1 MNPPGSVR
9 ASRDGDQFHY
19 HWAARQCL
27 NLLPDTSDLVAVT
40 IEGPST
46 EEAEDSHIEH
56 GEELI
61 DVGLYYGNESR
72 DKARLIRYI
81 QLKHSTLR
89 SNEPWTASGL
99 EKTIQGFAE
108 RYRGLRDQFSAEEL
122 AHRIRFEFTTNRP
135 IDSKLQDVFQDIAQG
150 RGPSEPKIHKLVM
163 RYAGLENGFAAEFFR
178 LFAAAG
184 EEEDLWEQKN
194 MLHQDTSVYLPD
206 ADYDA
211 PGQLKELVARKATTE
226 FKSNPSIRQHD
237 VLRALKT
244 TKEDLQPAICLIP
257 DASDTLPRQQENEI
271 LRDLLASTSPVVI
284 HADGGVGKS
293 VLAARLAASVPEES
307 EAVLY
312 DCYGGGLNRTVL
324 NSRHRHKEA
333 LVQISNELAGRG
345 LCDPL
350 IPTVNADAKQYT
362 RAFLGR
368 VRQAVGLLRSRDPG
382 AVLCLII
389 DAADN
394 AEMAAEEFL
403 EPCSFVQ
410 DLVRIP
416 FPEGVCL
423 ALTCRTHRAHLLKAP
438 SESQVIQLLPFDYN
452 ETALHLRSVYP
463 SASDEEVSEFA
474 YLSSSNPRVQSLALS
489 GGLVLQEMLR
499 QLGPEPTTV
508 DSAIRDLL
516 DHAVTKLRKEVG
528 AAESAQ
534 IDLICKAL
542 AVLRPLIPIS
552 MLAQLSQASEGAVRS
567 FALELGR
574 GILVKGNRLHFL
586 DEPTETWFSDRFK
599 PDEAALNSFINH
611 LRPLTAQSAYAAG
624 IIPQLLLQAGCLDE
638 LVQLAISGDG
648 LPTDNPL
655 ERRDVELQRL
665 TYALKACLQQ
675 KRYMDAAKLALK
687 AGGEVAGLQRQNNLI
702 QANTHLAAVFMKDRV
717 EEIVSRRLF
726 SSSWMGSHYAY
737 NAGLLSGHDE
747 TYAEA
752 SSYLRMAMEWLRNWN
767 HLPFEERR
775 NEEISDED
783 RMELAMA
790 IFRLRGPEKAAR
802 FLRVWQPRQ
811 LAFKCGKLL
820 ARRFIDLGKYVQLDE
835 MARAAGNDVWLMLGL
850 AVETREVGHHL
861 PSETLERTL
870 RLLSDRRIQLKETQE
885 WDSSWNVLNA
895 VRSVIEHALRVLPM
909 GMESWVK
916 ILRRYLPATP
926 PAELYFQSDSNKVAL
941 LKAYALEAVLRGQQ
955 LTLIEIAPSQIREEL
970 EKSGQYGRSDNVKIY
985 LRECG
990 GLLPWV
996 MLSAK
1001 ISCGREVAN
1010 LKKDLDAAIKTTI
1023 SADTRYYYHEGDNS
1037 LWQLVSLE
1045 WLAILRD
1052 AGLEVG
1058 AETKAFLEWLSSQE
1072 YPINHATKV
1081 SLCYSAAR
1089 TSGFDAMAIDIAN
1102 DAQKCL
1108 EEFREDAEAQAVSY
1122 ADLAKAIFTVS
1133 PSEARIF
1140 FNRGAEIASRIGE
1153 ENLMRWDAL
1162 LHLAEASGEQ
1172 EKPRPQSAYRLSRAA
1187 ELTYEYVAR
1196 DKHFKWER
1204 TVNALVGLCASSVLA
1219 ILSRW
1224 RDRRFGDAGR
1234 LLPLVIYRLQGQGQ
1248 LPSKACIA
1256 LAGVVAKWNRV
1267 ADLKQAAIAE
1277 YDPKERSLIAQI
1289 AYRYIRVLPVSFEH
1303 CIELREFGQNYSLNF
1318 PDISRLIAFDRDRCS
1333 DDNKRISAK
1342 SLTPAEAVE
1351 CSTDWDEVFLGTNM
1365 SDANALHTAY
1375 LFMQSSNLQR
1385 GFRDFIKEALNR
1397 VSVGHQPEFV
1407 QAISTWPDFGIFEL
1421 EELLRSLPS
1430 PISSLISVRQAI
1442 RAAVLSA
1449 CRRTPEY
1456 VDAVRRVLGALIP
1469 LEKLDEEQIV
1479 FVADVAKATIEG
1491 FAEQLDTLGTDGLF
1505 KLVGVLATCLLPAEA
1520 EEALCFGLDLLEELL
1535 RPEDGDGPWLE
1546 ELQPPVSLIS
1556 SLAGYIWVG
1565 LGSPVRS
1572 ERWQYAH
1579 VVRAVVELGW
1589 TDLLQA
1595 FSSWAETDTPGAY
1608 CDRQFEFYLWHA
1620 RQWLLIGLARGGL
1633 VNPEA
1638 LLATA
1643 PLLKR
1648 LLCVEHVLIQ
1658 ELAAQALRIWGGPG
1672 EFTDDHEGDFVSVNC
1687 SNLLEQTDTGKQLR
1701 IEGESTTTEKLP
1713 EEAKHYFNCNIESY
1727 WLGPLG
1733 RVFNLS
1739 EQDIVQHALR
1749 VLRQRMGCNGRSGWK
1764 EDARSLR
1771 GIFVD
1776 NETRHSHGSLPRTD
1790 NLFAYHGYHAM
1801 MMVAADL
1808 LKEQRLQINRSEVL
1822 DEFREWLSS
1831 YQLTRHDRKWIADRR
1846 DPKLVSNPLSPSAY
1860 GDKIWRWG
1868 VTSQYLDQ
1876 MLIGDNESL
1885 VLWGYWS
1892 GGKSD
1897 YVESVTINSALV
1909 TRSGAKALV
1918 AALQSA
1924 PSLGRFQLPRAEDD
1938 ELNFDAMS
1946 MKGWVKFD
1954 PIDARLD
1961 EGDPWADGLSFPAPE
1976 PSAVI
1981 ISQLGL
1987 TALEDGRVWTS
1998 GPEVFVRSETWTQ
2011 SHGYGRER
2019 ESISGWRLS
2028 GSKGFV
2034 KQLLNANP
2042 NDCIILSVEIKRPSR
2057 RNRGNQD
2064 EIAAYLQPYARYY
2077 LMEADGVAHAL

>member
-1 MNPPGSVR
+1 MPGPENAEQMNPPGSVR

-27 NLLPDTSDLVAVT
+27 KLLLDTTDLVAVT
-40 IEGPST
+40 IEGAST

-61 DVGLYYGNESR
+61 DVGLYFGNESR
-72 DKARLIRYI
+72 DQARLIRYI

-108 RYRGLRDQFSAEEL
+108 RYKGLLDQFSAEDV
-122 AHRIRFEFTTNRP
+122 ADRFRFEFTTNRP

-150 RGPSEPKIHKLVM
+150 RGPSEPTIHELVM

-184 EEEDLWEQKN
+184 EEEDLWEQKK
-194 MLHQDTSVYLPD
+194 MLHQDTSVYLPG

-226 FKSNPSIRQHD
+226 FKSNPSIRQRD

-244 TKEDLQPAICLIP
+244 TKEDLQPAICDIP
-257 DASDTLPRQQENEI
+257 DASDTLPRQQESEI
-271 LRDLLASTSPVVI
+271 RRALLASRSPVVI

-293 VLAARLAASVPEES
+293 VLAARLAAFMPEGS

-312 DCYGGGLNRTVL
+312 DCYGGGLNRTL
-324 NSRHRHKEA
+324 LGSRHRHKEA
-333 LVQISNELAGRG
+333 LVQIANELAGRG
-345 LCDPL
+345 LCHPL

-362 RAFLGR
+362 KAFLSR
-368 VRQAVGLLRSRDPG
+368 VNQAVGLLRSRDPD

-394 AEMAAEEFL
+394 AEMAAEEMR
-403 EPCSFVQ
+403 EPCSFVR
-410 DLVRIP
+410 DLVCVP

-423 ALTCRTHRAHLLKAP
+423 ALTCRTHRKHLLKAP
-438 SESQVIQLLPFDYN
+438 SESQIIQLLPFDYY

-489 GGLVLQEMLR
+489 RGLVLQEMLS
-499 QLGPEPTTV
+499 QLGPEPTSV
-508 DSAIRDLL
+508 DSAIGVLL
-516 DHAVTKLRKEVG
+516 DSAVAKLREEAG
-528 AAESAQ
+528 AAETAQ

-552 MLAQLSQASEGAVRS
+552 MLAQLSQTSESAVRS

-574 GILVKGNRLHFL
+574 GILVKGNSLHFL
-586 DEPTETWFSDRFK
+586 DEPTETWFHENFQ
-599 PDEAALNSFINH
+599 PDEEALNRFINH
-611 LRPLTAQSAYAAG
+611 LQPLTVQNSYAAG
-624 IIPQLLLQAGCLDE
+624 ILPQLLLLAGCLDE
-638 LVQLAISGDG
+638 LVRLAISGDG

-726 SSSWMGSHYAY
+726 SSSWMGSDYAY
-737 NAGLLSGHDE
+737 NAGLLSGHE
-747 TYAEA
+747 ENYAEA
-752 SSYLRMAMEWLRNWN
+752 SSYLRMAMEWLSNWN

-775 NEEISDED
+775 NEEICDED

-802 FLRVWQPRQ
+802 FLRGWQPRQ

-850 AVETREVGHHL
+850 AMETREVGHHL
-861 PSETLERTL
+861 PSEPLERTL
-870 RLLSDRRIQLKETQE
+870 RLLSDRRIQLTETQE
-885 WDSSWNVLNA
+885 WNSSWNVLSA
-895 VRSVIEHALRVLPM
+895 VRSVIEHGLRVLPM
-909 GMESWVK
+909 DMEAWAE

-926 PAELYFQSDSNKVAL
+926 PAELYFQYDSNRLAL
-941 LKAYALEAVLRGQQ
+941 LKAYALEAALRGQQ

-970 EKSGQYGRSDNVKIY
+970 EKSDQYRRSDNAKVY

-996 MLSAK
+996 VLSAK
-1001 ISCGREVAN
+1001 ISCGREVPTIE
-1010 LKKDLDAAIKTTI
+1010 KDLEAAIKATI
-1023 SADTRYYYHEGDNS
+1023 SADSRYCSEGGNS
-1037 LWQLVSLE
+1037 LWHLASLE
-1045 WLAILRD
+1045 WLAILRE
-1052 AGLEVG
+1052 AGLENG
-1058 AETKAFLEWLSSQE
+1058 AETKAFLAWLSSQD

-1081 SLCYSAAR
+1081 ALCYSAAR
-1089 TSGFDAMAIDIAN
+1089 TSGFEAMAIDIAN
-1102 DAQKCL
+1102 DTHKCL
-1108 EEFREDAEAQAVSY
+1108 EAYREDAEAQAVSY

-1172 EKPRPQSAYRLSRAA
+1172 EMPRPQSAYRLSRAA
-1187 ELTYEYVAR
+1187 ELTHEYEYR
-1196 DKHFKWER
+1196 DKNFEWER
-1204 TVNALVGLCASSVLA
+1204 TVDALAGLCGSSVLA

-1224 RDRRFGDAGR
+1224 RDRRFGDAYR
-1234 LLPLVIYRLQGQGQ
+1234 LLPHVIYRLQGQGQ
-1248 LPSKACIA
+1248 LPLMACVA
-1256 LAGVVAKWNRV
+1256 LSGVVAKWNRV
-1267 ADLKQAAIAE
+1267 ADLKHAALAE
-1277 YDPKERSLIAQI
+1277 YDPIKRSLIAHI
-1289 AYRYIRVLPVSFEH
+1289 AYRYIRLLPASLDH
-1303 CIELREFGQNYSLNF
+1303 CLELSEFGQNYSLDF
-1318 PDISRLIAFDRDRCS
+1318 PNISRLIAFNRDRCS
-1333 DDNKRISAK
+1333 DDNERTSAK
-1342 SLTPAEAVE
+1342 SLSPFEAVI
-1351 CSTDWDEVFLGTNM
+1351 CSTDWDEVFFGTNM
-1365 SDANALHTAY
+1365 ADANNLHTAY
-1375 LFMQSSNLQR
+1375 LFMQSSNLHP
-1385 GFRDFIKEALNR
+1385 GFGDFIKEALKR
-1397 VSVGHQPEFV
+1397 VNIGHQPEFV
-1407 QAISTWPDFGIFEL
+1407 QAILTWPDFGIFEL
-1421 EELLRSLPS
+1421 RELLLALPS
-1430 PISSLISVRQAI
+1430 PISSLISLRHAL
-1442 RAAVLSA
+1442 RDAVLAA

-1456 VDAVRRVLGALIP
+1456 VYVLRRGWDALIP
-1469 LEKLDEEQIV
+1469 FEKLVEEQIV
-1479 FVADVAKATIEG
+1479 SNADVVKASIEG
-1491 FAEQLDTLGTDGLF
+1491 FTEQLEALGTDGLF
-1505 KLVGVLATCLLPAEA
+1505 KFVGVLAACLSPAEA
-1520 EEALCFGLDLLEELL
+1520 EEALSFGLDLLEDLL
-1535 RPEDGDGPWLE
+1535 SPEDGDGPWVN

-1595 FSSWAETDTPGAY
+1595 LISCADTDTPEPY

-1620 RQWLLIGLARGGL
+1620 RQWLLIGLSRGG
-1633 VNPEA
+1633 VTNPKP
-1638 LLATA
+1638 LIGTA

-1648 LLCVEHVLIQ
+1648 LLCVGHVLIQ
-1658 ELAAQALRIWGGPG
+1658 GLAAQALRVIGDPG
-1672 EFTDDHEGDFVSVNC
+1672 EFADAHEDDFVSDNC
-1687 SNLLEQTDTGKQLR
+1687 SELFEQTDTGKQLHV
-1701 IEGESTTTEKLP
+1701 EGECTPTEKLP
-1713 EEAKHYFNCNIESY
+1713 EVAKHYFGYDIEPY
-1727 WLGPLG
+1727 WFGPLG

-1739 EQDIVQHALR
+1739 EQEIVQHALS
-1749 VLRQRMGCNGRSGWK
+1749 VMQQRMGCNGRSGWK
-1764 EDARSLR
+1764 EDVRRLR
-1771 GIFVD
+1771 GFFDD
-1776 NETRHSHGSLPRTD
+1776 NETSHSHGILPQTD
-1790 NLFAYHGYHAM
+1790 DLCAYHGYHAM
-1801 MMVAADL
+1801 MMVAAGL
-1808 LKEQRLQINRSEVL
+1808 FKEHQLQINRDEVL
-1822 DEFREWLSS
+1822 DKLRGWLSS
-1831 YQLTRHDRKWIADRR
+1831 YQFTRSDGKWIADRR
-1846 DPKLVSNPLSPSAY
+1846 DPKLVSNPLTPSGY

-1868 VTSQYLDQ
+1868 ITSQYLDR
-1876 MLIGDNESL
+1876 MLISDNESL
-1885 VLWGYWS
+1885 VLWGSWS

-1897 YVESVTINSALV
+1897 YVETVTINSALV
-1909 TRSGAKALV
+1909 TRSGANALL
-1918 AALQSA
+1918 AALQTA

-1938 ELNFDAMS
+1938 ELEFDTMS

-1961 EGDPWADGLSFPAPE
+1961 EGDPWADGLSYPAPE

-1981 ISQLGL
+1981 INLI
-1987 TALEDGRVWTS
+1987 R
-1998 GPEVFVRSETWTQ
+1998 
-2011 SHGYGRER
+2011 
-2019 ESISGWRLS
+2019 
-2028 GSKGFV
+2028 
-2034 KQLLNANP
+2034 
-2042 NDCIILSVEIKRPSR
+2042 
-2057 RNRGNQD
+2057 
-2064 EIAAYLQPYARYY
+2064 
-2077 LMEADGVAHAL
+2077 

>member
-1 MNPPGSVR
+1 MNHPGSVR

-27 NLLPDTSDLVAVT
+27 KLLPGTSDLVAVA

-61 DVGLYYGNESR
+61 DVGLYFGNESR

-89 SNEPWTASGL
+89 SNAPWTASGL
-99 EKTIQGFAE
+99 KKTIQGFAE
-108 RYRGLRDQFSAEEL
+108 RYKGLRDQFSAEDV
-122 AHRIRFEFTTNRP
+122 AHRFRFEFTTNRP

-150 RGPSEPKIHKLVM
+150 RGSSEPIIHELVM
-163 RYAGLENGFAAEFFR
+163 QYTGLENGFAAEFFR

-184 EEEDLWEQKN
+184 DEKDLWEQKN
-194 MLHQDTSVYLPD
+194 MLHQETSAFLPD

-211 PGQLKELVARKATTE
+211 PGQLKELVARKATTQ
-226 FKSNPSIRQHD
+226 FKSNPSIRRYD

-244 TKEDLQPAICLIP
+244 EEIDLQPAICLIP
-257 DASDTLPRQQENEI
+257 DASDTLPRQQESEI
-271 LRDLLASTSPVVI
+271 LRALLASTSPVVI

-293 VLAARLAASVPEES
+293 ILAARLAASMPEGS

-312 DCYGGGLNRTVL
+312 DCFGDGLYRTL
-324 NSRHRHKEA
+324 TNSRHRHREA
-333 LVQISNELAGRG
+333 LVQMANELAGRG
-345 LCDPL
+345 LSYPL
-350 IPTVNADAKQYT
+350 IPTVNADGKQYT

-368 VRQAVGLLRSRDPG
+368 VKQAVGLLRSRHPA

-394 AEMAAEEFL
+394 AEMAAEEMR
-403 EPCSFVQ
+403 EPGSFVR

-416 FPEGVCL
+416 LPEGVCL
-423 ALTCRTHRAHLLKAP
+423 ALTCRSHRRSRLNTP
-438 SESQVIQLLPFDYN
+438 PESQEIELFSFEEN
-452 ETALHLRSVYP
+452 ETALHLRRFYP
-463 SASDEEVSEFA
+463 FASDAEVSEFA
-474 YLSSSNPRVQSLALS
+474 YLSSSNPRVQSLVLS
-489 GGLVLQEMLR
+489 RRLPLQVMLR
-499 QLGPEPTTV
+499 QLGPEPTSV
-508 DSAIRDLL
+508 ESAIGKLL
-516 DHAVTKLRKEVG
+516 DRAVAKLREEAG

-534 IDLICKAL
+534 IDLICNAL

-552 MLAQLSQASEGAVRS
+552 MLAQLSQTSEGAVRS
-567 FALELGR
+567 FAFELGR
-574 GILVKGNRLHFL
+574 GILVKENSLHFL
-586 DEPTETWFSDRFK
+586 DEPTETWFHENFQ
-599 PDEAALNSFINH
+599 PDEEALNRFINH
-611 LRPLTAQSAYAAG
+611 LQPLTAQSAYAAG
-624 IIPQLLLQAGCLDE
+624 ILPQLLLQAGCLDE
-638 LVQLAISGDG
+638 LVRLAISGDG
-648 LPTDNPL
+648 LPSNNPL
-655 ERRDVELQRL
+655 EKRDVELQRL

-675 KRYMDAAKLALK
+675 IRYMDAAKLALK

-702 QANTHLAAVFMKDRV
+702 QANTHLAAVLMEERV

-737 NAGLLSGHDE
+737 NAGLLSGHE
-747 TYAEA
+747 ESYAEA
-752 SSYLRMAMEWLRNWN
+752 SSYLRMAMDWLGNWN
-767 HLPFEERR
+767 LLPFEDRQ

-802 FLRVWQPRQ
+802 FLRSWQPRQ

-850 AVETREVGHHL
+850 AVEAREVGHHL
-861 PSETLERTL
+861 PSEPLERTL
-870 RLLSDRRIQLKETQE
+870 RLLGDRRIRLEETQE
-885 WDSSWNVLNA
+885 WNSSWNVLDA
-895 VRSVIEHALRVLPM
+895 VRSVIEHALRVLPKD
-909 GMESWVK
+909 METWAE
-916 ILRRYLPATP
+916 ILRRYLPETP
-926 PAELYFQSDSNKVAL
+926 PEELYIQYGSNRVAL
-941 LKAYALEAVLRGQQ
+941 LKAYALEAALRGQQ
-955 LTLIEIAPSQIREEL
+955 LTLIDIAPSQIREEL
-970 EKSGQYGRSDNVKIY
+970 EKSDQFGGSYNARVY
-985 LRECG
+985 RRECG
-990 GLLPWV
+990 GFLPWV
-996 MLSAK
+996 VLSAK
-1001 ISCGREVAN
+1001 ISCGREVPN
-1010 LKKDLDAAIKTTI
+1010 LEKDLEAAIKATI
-1023 SADTRYYYHEGDNS
+1023 SADTRYFYHEGENS
-1037 LWQLVSLE
+1037 LWQLAPLE
-1045 WLAILRD
+1045 WLAIIRD

-1058 AETKAFLEWLSSQE
+1058 AETKAFLAWLYSQDS
-1072 YPINHATKV
+1072 PINHATKV

-1108 EEFREDAEAQAVSY
+1108 EEFREDAEAKAVTY

-1140 FNRGAEIASRIGE
+1140 FSRGAVIASHIGE
-1153 ENLMRWDAL
+1153 ENQLRWDAL

-1187 ELTYEYVAR
+1187 ELTREFVVR

-1204 TVNALVGLCASSVLA
+1204 TVHALVGLCASSVLA

-1224 RDRRFGDAGR
+1224 RDRRFGDACR
-1234 LLPLVIYRLQGQGQ
+1234 LLPPVIYHLQDQGQ
-1248 LPSKACIA
+1248 LPSMACVA
-1256 LAGVVAKWNRV
+1256 LAGVVAEWNRV

-1277 YDPKERSLIAQI
+1277 YDPKKRSLIAKI
-1289 AYRYIRVLPVSFEH
+1289 AYRYIRVLPVSFDQ
-1303 CIELREFGQNYSLNF
+1303 CVELREFGQNYGLNF
-1318 PDISRLIAFDRDRCS
+1318 PDISRLTAFNRDRCS
-1333 DDNKRISAK
+1333 DENKRSTAK
-1342 SLTPAEAVE
+1342 TLPLAEAVR
-1351 CSTDWDEVFLGTNM
+1351 CTTDWDDIFCGTNM

-1375 LFMQSSNLQR
+1375 LLMKSSNLQR
-1385 GFRDFIKEALNR
+1385 GFGDFIKEALKR
-1397 VSVGHQPEFV
+1397 VSVGHQPELV

-1421 EELLRSLPS
+1421 RELLRSLPS
-1430 PISSLISVRQAI
+1430 PISSLQSVRQAI

-1449 CRRTPEY
+1449 CSRQPEY
-1456 VDAVRRVLGALIP
+1456 VDAVRREWGALIP
-1469 LEKLDEEQIV
+1469 LEKLYEEQIV
-1479 FVADVAKATIEG
+1479 SVAEVAKATIEG
-1491 FAEQLDTLGTDGLF
+1491 FAEQLDTLRTDGLF

-1520 EEALCFGLDLLEELL
+1520 EEALSFGLDLLEELL

-1595 FSSWAETDTPGAY
+1595 LMSWAETDTPVPY
-1608 CDRQFEFYLWHA
+1608 YDREFEFYVWHA
-1620 RQWLLIGLARGGL
+1620 RQWLLIGLVRGGL
-1633 VNPEA
+1633 VNPEP
-1638 LLATA
+1638 LLASE

-1648 LLCVEHVLIQ
+1648 FLSMDHVLIQ
-1658 ELAAQALRIWGGPG
+1658 ALAAQALRALKAPG
-1672 EFTDDHEGDFVSVNC
+1672 EFTDNQRGNFVFDNHAS
-1687 SNLLEQTDTGKQLR
+1687 LLEKAETGRQLQT
-1701 IEGESTTTEKLP
+1701 EGEYTVAEMMY
-1713 EEAKHYFNCNIESY
+1713 EENKYYFGIDIGPY
-1727 WLGPLG
+1727 WFAPLG

-1739 EQDIVQHALR
+1739 GQEIVQRALK
-1749 VLRQRMGCNGRSGWK
+1749 VLQKQMGWNGRSGWK
-1764 EDARSLR
+1764 EDARRLR
-1771 GIFVD
+1771 GIFDD
-1776 NETRHSHGSLPRTD
+1776 NETSHSHYSLPRTD
-1790 NLFAYHGYHAM
+1790 DLRAYHGYHAM
-1801 MMVAADL
+1801 MLVAADL
-1808 LKEQRLQINRSEVL
+1808 LKVQQLQINRNEVL

-1831 YQLTRHDRKWIADRR
+1831 YQLTRPDGEWIADRR

-1868 VTSQYLDQ
+1868 VTARYLDQ
-1876 MLIGDNESL
+1876 MLIGDKESL
-1885 VLWGYWS
+1885 VLWASWS
-1892 GGKSD
+1892 VGKSD
-1897 YVESVTINSALV
+1897 YLEAVTIKSALV
-1909 TRSGAKALV
+1909 TRSGAKALL
-1918 AALQSA
+1918 AALQTA
-1924 PSLGRFQLPRAEDD
+1924 PTLGHFQLPRAEDD
-1938 ELNFDAMS
+1938 ALNFETMS

-1961 EGDPWADGLSFPAPE
+1961 EGDPWADGLSYPAPE

-1981 ISQLGL
+1981 INQLGL
-1987 TALEDGRVWTS
+1987 TSLDEGRVWAS
-1998 GPEVFVRSETWTQ
+1998 DPEIFVRSETWTQ

-2034 KQLLNANP
+2034 KKLLHANP
-2042 NDCIILSVEIKRPSR
+2042 NDCIILSVSIKRPSW
-2057 RNRGNQD
+2057 RNRGDQD
-2064 EIAAYLQPYARYY
+2064 EIPAYLQPYARYY
-2077 LMEADGVAHAL
+2077 LMEADGVAHAH

>member
-27 NLLPDTSDLVAVT
+27 KLLPGTSDLVAVT

-61 DVGLYYGNESR
+61 DVGLYFGNETR
-72 DKARLIRYI
+72 DQARLIRYI

-89 SNEPWTASGL
+89 SNEPWTVSGL
-99 EKTIQGFAE
+99 KKSIQGFAK
-108 RYRGLRDQFSAEEL
+108 RFKGLRDQFSAEDV
-122 AHRIRFEFTTNRP
+122 AHRFRFEFTTNRP

-150 RGPSEPKIHKLVM
+150 RGPCEPKIHELVM
-163 RYAGLENGFAAEFFR
+163 QYAGLENGYAAEFFR

-194 MLHQDTSVYLPD
+194 MLHQETSAYLPD

-226 FKSNPSIRQHD
+226 FISNPSIRRHD

-244 TKEDLQPAICLIP
+244 TKEALQPAICEIP
-257 DASDTLPRQQENEI
+257 DASDTLPRQQESEI
-271 LRDLLASTSPVVI
+271 RRALLVSKSPVVI

-293 VLAARLAASVPEES
+293 VLAARLAASVPEGS

-345 LCDPL
+345 LCHPL
-350 IPTVNADAKQYT
+350 IPTVNADDKQYT

-368 VRQAVGLLRSRDPG
+368 VSQAVGLLRSRDPG

-394 AEMAAEEFL
+394 AEMAAKEL
-403 EPCSFVQ
+403 REPFSFVQ

-452 ETALHLRSVYP
+452 ESVLHLRSVYP

-489 GGLVLQEMLR
+489 RGLVLQEMLR

-508 DSAIRDLL
+508 DSAIGVLL
-516 DHAVTKLRKEVG
+516 DSAVAKLREEAG
-528 AAESAQ
+528 AAETAQ

-552 MLAQLSQASEGAVRS
+552 MLAQLSQTSESAVRS

-574 GILVKGNRLHFL
+574 GILVKGNSLHFL

-675 KRYMDAAKLALK
+675 KRYMNAAKLALK
-687 AGGEVAGLQRQNNLI
+687 SGGEVAGLQRQNNLI

-752 SSYLRMAMEWLRNWN
+752 SSYLRMAMEWLSNWN

-802 FLRVWQPRQ
+802 FLRGWQPRQ

-850 AVETREVGHHL
+850 AVETREVGRLL
-861 PSETLERTL
+861 PAQTLARTL
-870 RLLSDRRIQLKETQE
+870 RLLSDRRVQLTESQE
-885 WDSSWNVLNA
+885 WNQNWNVLTA
-895 VRSVIEHALRVLPM
+895 VRSAIELALRVLPIE
-909 GMESWVK
+909 METWAK
-916 ILRRYLPATP
+916 ILRRYLPPTP
-926 PAELYFQSDSNKVAL
+926 PTDLFSKVGSNQDAL
-941 LKAYALEAVLRGQQ
+941 VKAYALEYALRGQQ
-955 LTLIEIAPSQIREEL
+955 LTLIEIAPSQVCEEL
-970 EKSGQYGRSDNVKIY
+970 EKPFQYGHSENTKIF
-985 LRECG
+985 LREVG
-990 GLLPWV
+990 GLLPWIV
-996 MLSAK
+996 LSAE
-1001 ISCGREVAN
+1001 ISCGRNVPSLESAIE
-1010 LKKDLDAAIKTTI
+1010 AAIKETI
-1023 SADTRYYYHEGDNS
+1023 SAHTRYYHQDNR

-1045 WLAILRD
+1045 WLVVLRD
-1052 AGLEVG
+1052 AGMGDG
-1058 AETKAFLEWLSSQE
+1058 AETNAFLTWFSSQE
-1072 YPINHATKV
+1072 YPVSLAAKV
-1081 SLCYSAAR
+1081 SLCYLAAR
-1089 TSGFDAMAIDIAN
+1089 TTGFDPVAIAIAN
-1102 DAQKCL
+1102 DAQKYL
-1108 EEFREDAEAQAVSY
+1108 EAIREDAEAQAETY

-1133 PSEARIF
+1133 RSEACFF

-1153 ENLMRWDAL
+1153 ENLLRWDAL
-1162 LHLAEASGEQ
+1162 LHLAEAAGEQ
-1172 EKPRPQSAYRLSRAA
+1172 ENPRPQSAYRLSRAA
-1187 ELTYEYVAR
+1187 ELTHEYVAR

-1204 TVNALVGLCASSVLA
+1204 TVDTLAGLCGSSVLA

-1224 RDRRFGDAGR
+1224 RDRRFGDACR
-1234 LLPLVIYRLQGQGQ
+1234 LLPHLIYRLQGQSQ
-1248 LPSKACIA
+1248 LPSIASIA
-1256 LAGVVAKWNRV
+1256 LGGVVAKWNRL
-1267 ADLKQAAIAE
+1267 ADLKRASLAE
-1277 YDPKERSLIAQI
+1277 YNLKQRSLIAQI
-1289 AYRYIRVLPVSFEH
+1289 AYRYIRVLPMSVEH
-1303 CIELREFGQNYSLNF
+1303 CDELSEFGQNYSLVF
-1318 PDISRLIAFDRDRCS
+1318 ADISRLVDFMRDSCS
-1333 DDNKRISAK
+1333 GDNVSSSQNLLASADAVK
-1342 SLTPAEAVE
+1342 CTP
-1351 CSTDWDEVFLGTNM
+1351 DWDEIFCDINM
-1365 SDANALHTAY
+1365 SDANSLRTAY
-1375 LFMQSSNLQR
+1375 SFLRSDNLSL
-1385 GFRDFIKEALNR
+1385 GFGGFVREALKR
-1397 VSVGHQPEFV
+1397 VNVGFQPEFV
-1407 QAISTWPDFGIFEL
+1407 QAISTWPDFGIFQL
-1421 EELLRSLPS
+1421 RELLHSLPS
-1430 PISSLISVRQAI
+1430 PISSLISFRQAI

-1456 VDAVRRVLGALIP
+1456 VDAVRREWGALIP

-1479 FVADVAKATIEG
+1479 SGTDVIKATIEG
-1491 FAEQLDTLGTDGLF
+1491 FTEQLDTLGTGGLF
-1505 KLVGVLATCLLPAEA
+1505 KLVGVLATCLSPAEA
-1520 EEALCFGLDLLEELL
+1520 DEALCFGLDLLEDLL
-1535 RPEDGDGPWLE
+1535 RPEDGDGPWLD

-1579 VVRAVVELGW
+1579 VVRTVVELGW

-1595 FSSWAETDTPGAY
+1595 LTSWAETDTPGPY

-1620 RQWLLIGLARGGL
+1620 RQWFLIGLARGGL
-1633 VNPEA
+1633 VNPEPI
-1638 LLATA
+1638 LASE

-1648 LLCVEHVLIQ
+1648 FLSMDHVLIQ
-1658 ELAAQALRIWGGPG
+1658 ELAAQALRVLGAPG
-1672 EFTDDHEGDFVSVNC
+1672 EFTDNQREDFVFDNQAR
-1687 SNLLEQTDTGKQLR
+1687 LLENAEAGRRLQSEDEYNAKE
-1701 IEGESTTTEKLP
+1701 IIY
-1713 EEAKHYFNCNIESY
+1713 EENKYYFGIDIGPH
-1727 WLGPLG
+1727 WFAPLG

-1739 EQDIVQHALR
+1739 EQQIVQRALK
-1749 VLRQRMGCNGRSGWK
+1749 VLRKQMGCNGRSGWK
-1764 EDARSLR
+1764 EDARLLQ
-1771 GIFVD
+1771 GIFVES
-1776 NETRHSHGSLPRTD
+1776 ETNHSHCSVPRTD
-1790 NLFAYHGYHAM
+1790 DLRAYYGYHAM
-1801 MMVAADL
+1801 MIVAADL
-1808 LKEQRLQINRSEVL
+1808 LKGRLVQANRNEVL
-1822 DEFREWLSS
+1822 DEFRDWLSR
-1831 YQLTRHDRKWIADRR
+1831 YLLARGDGKWLADRR
-1846 DPKLVSNPLSPSAY
+1846 DPKLVFDPPPPSGY
-1860 GDKIWRWG
+1860 GDKNWRWG
-1868 VTSQYLDQ
+1868 VTSQYLDR
-1876 MLIGDNESL
+1876 MHISEEGLL
-1885 VLWGYWS
+1885 VLWGSWS

-1897 YVESVTINSALV
+1897 HVESVTVSSALV
-1909 TRSGAKALV
+1909 TRSGAKALL
-1918 AALQSA
+1918 AALQTA
-1924 PSLGRFQLPRAEDD
+1924 PALGRFQLPCAEDD
-1938 ELNFDAMS
+1938 DLKLGAMI
-1946 MKGWVKFD
+1946 MKGWVNFD

-1961 EGDPWADGLSFPAPE
+1961 EGDPWADGLSYPAPE

-1981 ISQLGL
+1981 INQLGL
-1987 TALEDGRVWTS
+1987 TALEDGRVWAS
-1998 GPEVFVRSETWTQ
+1998 GPEIFLRSETWTQ
-2011 SHGYGRER
+2011 THGYGRER

-2034 KQLLNANP
+2034 KRLLNANP
-2042 NDCIILSVEIKRPSR
+2042 DDCIILSVEIKRPSR
-2057 RNRGNQD
+2057 RNRGDQD

>member
-9 ASRDGDQFHY
+9 ASRDGDQYHY

-27 NLLPDTSDLVAVT
+27 KLLPGTSDLVAVT
-40 IEGPST
+40 IEGAST
-46 EEAEDSHIEH
+46 EEAEDGHIEH

-61 DVGLYYGNESR
+61 DVGLYFGNESR
-72 DKARLIRYI
+72 DQARLIHYI

-89 SNEPWTASGL
+89 SNETWTASGL
-99 EKTIQGFAE
+99 KKTIQGFAE
-108 RYRGLRDQFSAEEL
+108 RYKGLRDKFSVEDVAQ
-122 AHRIRFEFTTNRP
+122 RFRFEFTTNRP
-135 IDSKLQDVFQDIAQG
+135 IDSKLQAVFQDIAQG
-150 RGPSEPKIHKLVM
+150 RGPSEPNIHELVM
-163 RYAGLENGFAAEFFR
+163 QYCGLDNGFAAEFFR

-211 PGQLKELVARKATTE
+211 PGQLKELVARKATTQ
-226 FKSNPSIRQHD
+226 FKSNPSIRRHD

-244 TKEDLQPAICLIP
+244 EEIDLQPAICLIP
-257 DASDTLPRQQENEI
+257 DASDTLPRQQESEI
-271 LRDLLASTSPVVI
+271 LRALLASTSPVVI

-293 VLAARLAASVPEES
+293 ILAARLAASMPEGS

-312 DCYGGGLNRTVL
+312 DCFGDGLYRTL
-324 NSRHRHKEA
+324 PNSRHRHREA
-333 LVQISNELAGRG
+333 LVQMANELAARG
-345 LCDPL
+345 LSYPL
-350 IPTVNADAKQYT
+350 IPTVNADDKQYT

-368 VRQAVGLLRSRDPG
+368 VKQAVGLLRSRHPA

-394 AEMAAEEFL
+394 AEMAAEEL
-403 EPCSFVQ
+403 REPCSFVR

-416 FPEGVCL
+416 LPEGVCL
-423 ALTCRTHRAHLLKAP
+423 ALTCRSHRRSRLNTPLETQEIELF
-438 SESQVIQLLPFDYN
+438 SFEEN
-452 ETALHLRSVYP
+452 ETALHLRRFYP
-463 SASDEEVSEFA
+463 FASDAEVSEFA

-489 GGLVLQEMLR
+489 RRLPLQVMLR
-499 QLGPEPTTV
+499 QLGPEPTSV
-508 DSAIRDLL
+508 ESAIGKLL
-516 DHAVTKLRKEVG
+516 DRAVAKLREEAG

-534 IDLICKAL
+534 IDLICNAL

-552 MLAQLSQASEGAVRS
+552 MLAQLSRTSEGAVRS

-574 GILVKGNRLHFL
+574 GILVKENSLHFL
-586 DEPTETWFSDRFK
+586 DEPTETWFHENFQ
-599 PDEAALNSFINH
+599 PDEEALNRFINH
-611 LRPLTAQSAYAAG
+611 LQPLTAQSAYAAG

-638 LVQLAISGDG
+638 LVRLAISGDG
-648 LPTDNPL
+648 LPSNNPL
-655 ERRDVELQRL
+655 EKRDVELQRL

-675 KRYMDAAKLALK
+675 KRHMEAAKLALK

-702 QANTHLAAVFMKDRV
+702 QANTHLAAVLMEERV

-726 SSSWMGSHYAY
+726 SSSWMGSHFAY
-737 NAGLLSGHDE
+737 NAGLLSGHE
-747 TYAEA
+747 ENYAEA
-752 SSYLRMAMEWLRNWN
+752 SSCLRMAMDWLRNWSL
-767 HLPFEERR
+767 LPFEERR

-783 RMELAMA
+783 RMELAMS
-790 IFRLRGPEKAAR
+790 IFRLRGPEKAAS
-802 FLRVWQPRQ
+802 FLRGWQSRQ
-811 LAFKCGKLL
+811 LAFRCGKLL

-850 AVETREVGHHL
+850 AVEAREVGHHL
-861 PSETLERTL
+861 PPEPLERTL
-870 RLLSDRRIQLKETQE
+870 RLLSDRRIKLPKTQE
-885 WDSSWNVLNA
+885 LNSTWNVLNA
-895 VRSVIEHALRVLPM
+895 VRSVIEHALRVLPKD
-909 GMESWVK
+909 METWAE

-926 PAELYFQSDSNKVAL
+926 PAELYFQYGSNRVPL
-941 LKAYALEAVLRGQQ
+941 IKAYALEAALRGQE

-970 EKSGQYGRSDNVKIY
+970 EKSDLNGSSDNARVY

-996 MLSAK
+996 VLSAK
-1001 ISCGREVAN
+1001 ISCGSEVLN
-1010 LKKDLDAAIKTTI
+1010 IEKDLEAAIKTTT
-1023 SADTRYYYHEGDNS
+1023 SAGTRNYYHEGDNS
-1037 LWQLVSLE
+1037 LWQLAALE
-1045 WLAILRD
+1045 WFAILQD
-1052 AGLEVG
+1052 TGLEIG
-1058 AETKAFLEWLSSQE
+1058 AETEAFLACLFSQD

-1081 SLCYSAAR
+1081 VLCYLAAR
-1089 TSGFDAMAIDIAN
+1089 TRGFDEMAINIAN
-1102 DAQKCL
+1102 DTQKCL
-1108 EEFREDAEAQAVSY
+1108 EEFREDAEAKAVSY

-1140 FNRGAEIASRIGE
+1140 FNRGAEIASHIGE

-1162 LHLAEASGEQ
+1162 LHLADSSGEQ
-1172 EKPRPQSAYRLSRAA
+1172 EKPRPQSAYRLARAA
-1187 ELTYEYVAR
+1187 ELTYEYVVR

-1204 TVNALVGLCASSVLA
+1204 TVNALAGLCGSSVLG

-1224 RDRRFGDAGR
+1224 RDRRFGDACR
-1234 LLPLVIYRLQGQGQ
+1234 LLPPVIYHLQDQGQ
-1248 LPSKACIA
+1248 LPSMACVA
-1256 LAGVVAKWNRV
+1256 LAGVEAEWNRV

-1277 YDPKERSLIAQI
+1277 YDPKKRSLIAQI
-1289 AYRYIRVLPVSFEH
+1289 AYRYIRVLPVSFDQ
-1303 CIELREFGQNYSLNF
+1303 CVELREFGQNYGLNF
-1318 PDISRLIAFDRDRCS
+1318 PDISRLTAFNRDRCS
-1333 DDNKRISAK
+1333 DGNERTSAK
-1342 SLTPAEAVE
+1342 LLPPAEADK
-1351 CSTDWDEVFLGTNM
+1351 CMSDWDEVFFGTNM

-1385 GFRDFIKEALNR
+1385 GFGDFIKEALKR

-1421 EELLRSLPS
+1421 RELLRSLPS

-1449 CRRTPEY
+1449 CSRTPEY
-1456 VDAVRRVLGALIP
+1456 VDAVRRERGALIP
-1469 LEKLDEEQIV
+1469 LEKLYEEQIV
-1479 FVADVAKATIEG
+1479 SVAEVAKATIEG
-1491 FAEQLDTLGTDGLF
+1491 FAEQLDTLRTDGLF

-1520 EEALCFGLDLLEELL
+1520 EEALSFGLDLLEELL

-1589 TDLLQA
+1589 TDLLLA
-1595 FSSWAETDTPGAY
+1595 LMSWAETDTPGPY
-1608 CDRQFEFYLWHA
+1608 YDREFEFYVWHA
-1620 RQWLLIGLARGGL
+1620 RQWLLIGLVRGGL
-1633 VNPEA
+1633 VNPEPM
-1638 LLATA
+1638 LASE

-1648 LLCVEHVLIQ
+1648 FLYEDHVLIQ
-1658 ELAAQALRIWGGPG
+1658 RLAAQALRVLGAPDEIT
-1672 EFTDDHEGDFVSVNC
+1672 EDHEGDFESVNC
-1687 SNLLEQTDTGKQLR
+1687 SKPLEQPDIGKQLHV
-1701 IEGESTTTEKLP
+1701 EGECTPTEKLP
-1713 EEAKHYFNCNIESY
+1713 EEAKHYFNYDIESY

-1739 EQDIVQHALR
+1739 EQEIVQHALR
-1749 VLRQRMGCNGRSGWK
+1749 VMQQRMGCNGRSGWK
-1764 EDARSLR
+1764 EDARRLR

-1776 NETRHSHGSLPRTD
+1776 NETSHSHYSLPRTD
-1790 NLFAYHGYHAM
+1790 DLRAYHGYHAM

-1808 LKEQRLQINRSEVL
+1808 LKEQTLQINRNEVL

-1831 YQLTRHDRKWIADRR
+1831 YQLTRDDEKWIADRR

-1897 YVESVTINSALV
+1897 YVESVNINSALV

-1918 AALQSA
+1918 AALQTA

-1946 MKGWVKFD
+1946 MKGWVKFE

-1961 EGDPWADGLSFPAPE
+1961 EGDPWADGLSYPAPE
-1976 PSAVI
+1976 PSALI

-1987 TALEDGRVWTS
+1987 TALEDRRVWAS
-1998 GPEVFVRSETWTQ
+1998 DPEVFVGSETWTQ

-2028 GSKGFV
+2028 GSKGFL

-2057 RNRGNQD
+2057 RNRGDQD

>member
-27 NLLPDTSDLVAVT
+27 KLLPGTSDLVAVT

-46 EEAEDSHIEH
+46 EKAEDSHIEH

-61 DVGLYYGNESR
+61 DVGLYFGNESR

-99 EKTIQGFAE
+99 KKTIQGFAE
-108 RYRGLRDQFSAEEL
+108 RYKGLRGQFSVEDV
-122 AHRIRFEFTTNRP
+122 AHRFRFEFTTNRP

-150 RGPSEPKIHKLVM
+150 RGSSEPRIHELVM
-163 RYAGLENGFAAEFFR
+163 QYCGLENGFAAEFFR

-194 MLHQDTSVYLPD
+194 MLHQDTSVYLPH

-226 FKSNPSIRQHD
+226 FKSNPSITRHD

-244 TKEDLQPAICLIP
+244 TKEALQPAIYDIP
-257 DASDTLPRQQENEI
+257 DVSHTLPRQQESEI
-271 LRDLLASTSPVVI
+271 RRALLASRSPVVI

-293 VLAARLAASVPEES
+293 VLAARLAESIPEGS

-312 DCYGGGLNRTVL
+312 DCYGGGLNRTL
-324 NSRHRHKEA
+324 LGSRHRHQDA
-333 LVQISNELAGRG
+333 LVQIANELAGRG
-345 LCDPL
+345 LCHPL
-350 IPTVNADAKQYT
+350 IPTVNGDPKQYT
-362 RAFLGR
+362 RAFLSR
-368 VRQAVGLLRSRDPG
+368 VNQAVGLLRSRDSG

-394 AEMAAEEFL
+394 AEMAAEEIR
-403 EPCSFVQ
+403 EPGSFVR

-416 FPEGVCL
+416 FPEGICL
-423 ALTCRTHRAHLLKAP
+423 ALTCRTHRAHLLNAP
-438 SESQVIQLLPFDYN
+438 LKSQFIQLRPFDYN

-489 GGLVLQEMLR
+489 RGLLLQEMLR

-508 DSAIRDLL
+508 DSAIGDLL
-516 DHAVTKLRKEVG
+516 DSAVAKLREEAG
-528 AAESAQ
+528 AAETAQ

-552 MLAQLSQASEGAVRS
+552 MLAQLSQTSESAVRS

-574 GILVKGNRLHFL
+574 GILVKGNSLHFL
-586 DEPTETWFSDRFK
+586 DEPTETWFHENFQ
-599 PDEAALNSFINH
+599 PDEAALNRFINH
-611 LRPLTAQSAYAAG
+611 LRPLTAQSSYAAG
-624 IIPQLLLQAGCLDE
+624 ILPKLLLQSGCLDE
-638 LVQLAISGDG
+638 LVRLAISGDG
-648 LPTDNPL
+648 LPTNNPL
-655 ERRDVELQRL
+655 EKRDIELQRL

-675 KRYMDAAKLALK
+675 KRFMDAAKLALK

-702 QANTHLAAVFMKDRV
+702 QANTHLAAVLMEERV

-737 NAGLLSGHDE
+737 NAGLLSGQE
-747 TYAEA
+747 ENYAEA
-752 SSYLRMAMEWLRNWN
+752 LNYLHMAMDWLRNWN
-767 HLPFEERR
+767 HLPLEEQR

-802 FLRVWQPRQ
+802 FLRGWQPRQ
-811 LAFKCGKLL
+811 LAFKGGKLL
-820 ARRFIDLGKYVQLDE
+820 ARRFIDLDQYVQLDE

-850 AVETREVGHHL
+850 AVEAREVGYHL
-861 PSETLERTL
+861 PSEPLERML
-870 RLLSDRRIQLKETQE
+870 RLLSDRRIQLTEIQE
-885 WDSSWNVLNA
+885 WNTTWNVLNA
-895 VRSVIEHALRVLPM
+895 VRSVIEHALRVLPKDL
-909 GMESWVK
+909 ESWAQ
-916 ILRRYLPATP
+916 ILRRYLPASP
-926 PAELYFQSDSNKVAL
+926 PAELYFQYGSNRVAL
-941 LKAYALEAVLRGQQ
+941 LRAYALEAALRGQQ
-955 LTLIEIAPSQIREEL
+955 ITLIEIAPSQIREEL
-970 EKSGQYGRSDNVKIY
+970 EKSGQYGRSDNAKVF

-996 MLSAK
+996 VLSAK
-1001 ISCGREVAN
+1001 ISCGREVPSLEKA
-1010 LKKDLDAAIKTTI
+1010 LEAAIKATI
-1023 SADTRYYYHEGDNS
+1023 SADTRYYREGDNS
-1037 LWQLVSLE
+1037 LWQLASLE

-1052 AGLEVG
+1052 AGLEIG
-1058 AETKAFLEWLSSQE
+1058 AETNALLAWLSSQE

-1081 SLCYSAAR
+1081 ALCYSAAR
-1089 TSGFDAMAIDIAN
+1089 TSRFVAIAIDIA
-1102 DAQKCL
+1102 DDTQKCL
-1108 EEFREDAEAQAVSY
+1108 EESREDAEAQAVSY

-1133 PSEARIF
+1133 LSEARIF

-1187 ELTYEYVAR
+1187 ELTHEYVYR
-1196 DKHFKWER
+1196 EKHFEWER
-1204 TVNALVGLCASSVLA
+1204 TLDALAGLCGSSVLA

-1224 RDRRFGDAGR
+1224 RDRRFGDAYR
-1234 LLPLVIYRLQGQGQ
+1234 LLPHVIYRLQGQGQ
-1248 LPSKACIA
+1248 LPSMACVA
-1256 LAGVVAKWNRV
+1256 LSGVVAKWNRV

-1277 YDPKERSLIAQI
+1277 YDPKKRSLIAHI
-1289 AYRYIRVLPVSFEH
+1289 AYRYIRLLPASLDH
-1303 CIELREFGQNYSLNF
+1303 CLELSEFGQNYSLDF
-1318 PDISRLIAFDRDRCS
+1318 PDISRLIAFNRDRCS
-1333 DDNKRISAK
+1333 DGNERTSAK
-1342 SLTPAEAVE
+1342 SLPPFEAVK
-1351 CSTDWDEVFLGTNM
+1351 CSIDWDKVFFGTNM

-1385 GFRDFIKEALNR
+1385 GFGDFIKEALKR

-1421 EELLRSLPS
+1421 RELLRSLPS

-1442 RAAVLSA
+1442 RAAVLAA

-1456 VDAVRRVLGALIP
+1456 VDVVRRKWGALIP
-1469 LEKLDEEQIV
+1469 LEKLVEEQIV
-1479 FVADVAKATIEG
+1479 SDADVVKASIMG
-1491 FAEQLDTLGTDGLF
+1491 FTEQLETLGTDGLF
-1505 KLVGVLATCLLPAEA
+1505 KFVGVLAACLSPAEA
-1520 EEALCFGLDLLEELL
+1520 EGALSFGLDLLEDLL

-1565 LGSPVRS
+1565 LGSPVRA

-1589 TDLLQA
+1589 TDLLHA

-1633 VNPEA
+1633 VNPEG
-1638 LLATA
+1638 LQATA

-1648 LLCVEHVLIQ
+1648 LLCEDHALIQ
-1658 ELAAQALRIWGGPG
+1658 DLAGQALCALGAPG
-1672 EFTDDHEGDFVSVNC
+1672 EFTDNQRGNVVFDNQAS
-1687 SNLLEQTDTGKQLR
+1687 LLEKAEAGSQLQS
-1701 IEGESTTTEKLP
+1701 ECKYTATEMMHDENKY
-1713 EEAKHYFNCNIESY
+1713 YFGIDIGPY
-1727 WLGPLG
+1727 WFAPLG
-1733 RVFNLS
+1733 RVFSLS
-1739 EQDIVQHALR
+1739 EQEIVQRALK
-1749 VLRQRMGCNGRSGWK
+1749 VLRKQMGWNGLSGWR

-1776 NETRHSHGSLPRTD
+1776 NEMSHSHGSLPQTD
-1790 NLFAYHGYHAM
+1790 DLRAYRAYHAM

-1808 LKEQRLQINRSEVL
+1808 LNEQQLQINH

-1831 YQLTRHDRKWIADRR
+1831 YQLTRADGEWVADRR

-1876 MLIGDNESL
+1876 MLIGDKESL
-1885 VLWGYWS
+1885 VLWGHWS

-1897 YVESVTINSALV
+1897 YVESVTIKSALV

-1918 AALQSA
+1918 AALQTA

-1938 ELNFDAMS
+1938 ELNFDAMN

-1961 EGDPWADGLSFPAPE
+1961 ESDPWADGLTYPAPE
-1976 PSAVI
+1976 PSAVV

-1987 TALEDGRVWTS
+1987 TALEDRRVWAS
-1998 GPEVFVRSETWTQ
+1998 DPEVFVRSETWTQ
-2011 SHGYGRER
+2011 THGYGRER

-2057 RNRGNQD
+2057 RNRGDQD